1 MKKFPNHV
9 AIIMDGNT
17 RWAENNNLDKN
28 DGHKEGVKKA
38 RLAVEF
44 FLENKIKNLTLFAFS
59 TENWGR
65 QRKEVKAL
73 LKLFLEAINEQTPDL
88 IKNKVKLN
96 FIGDIS
102 RFDKVLINKMK
113 SSQIKTSKY
122 DSKMSLN
129 IAISY
134 GGRWD
139 IEQALK
145 SIVKDTLKRK
155 IKIKNIDESLITDYL
170 STSLIPDPDLII
182 RSAGEQR
189 ISNFFLWQAAY
200 SEIYFLKKLWPDFNE
215 GDFEKALDEY
225 ARRKRKFGVKTGN

>member
-1 MKKFPNHV
+1 MKNLPSHV

-17 RWAENNNLDKN
+17 RWAENQDLDKSK
-28 DGHKEGVKKA
+28 GHKEGVKKA

-44 FLENKIKNLTLFAFS
+44 FLEKKIDNLTLFAFS

-65 QRKEVKAL
+65 EEREVKAL

-88 IKNKVKLN
+88 VKNKVKLN
-96 FIGDIS
+96 FIGEIS
-102 RFDKVLINKMK
+102 RFDKVLMNKIK
-113 SSQIKTSKY
+113 NSQIKTSQY
-122 DSKMSLN
+122 DPKMNLN

-145 SIVKDTLKRK
+145 KIIKDLLKNK
-155 IKIKNIDESLITDYL
+155 IKIKNLSEDLISNYL
-170 STSLIPDPDLII
+170 STSSIPDPDLII

-200 SEIYFLKKLWPDFNE
+200 SEMYFIKKLWPDFIE
-215 GDFEKALDEY
+215 KDFQDSLDEFSL
-225 ARRKRKFGVKTGN
+225 RKRKFGVETGA

>member
-1 MKKFPNHV
+1 MKKLPNHV

-17 RWAENNNLDKN
+17 RWAENKNLDKN

-65 QRKEVKAL
+65 QKKEVRAL

-102 RFDKVLINKMK
+102 RFDKVLINKIK

-145 SIVKDTLKRK
+145 SIVKDISKRK

-225 ARRKRKFGVKTGN
+225 ALRKRKFGIKTGN

>member
-1 MKKFPNHV
+1 MKKLPNHV

-17 RWAENNNLDKN
+17 RWAENKNLDKN

-65 QRKEVKAL
+65 QKKEVKAL

-102 RFDKVLINKMK
+102 RFDKVLINNIK

-139 IEQALK
+139 IAQAIK
-145 SIVKDTLKRK
+145 SIVKDISKRK

>member
-1 MKKFPNHV
+1 MRKLPNHV

-17 RWAENNNLDKN
+17 RWAENNNLDNN

-44 FLENKIKNLTLFAFS
+44 FLKNKIKNLTLFAFS

-65 QRKEVKAL
+65 EKKEVKAL

-96 FIGDIS
+96 FIGEIS
-102 RFDKVLINKMK
+102 RFDKVLINKIK
-113 SSQIKTSKY
+113 SSQTKTSKY
-122 DSKMSLN
+122 VSKMSLN

-145 SIVKDTLKRK
+145 SIVKDILKRK
-155 IKIKNIDESLITDYL
+155 IKVKNIDESLIDNYL

-200 SEIYFLKKLWPDFNE
+200 SEIYFSKKLWPDFNE
-215 GDFEKALDEY
+215 KDFKKALDEY
-225 ARRKRKFGVKTGN
+225 ALRKRKFGIKTGN

>member
-1 MKKFPNHV
+1 MKKLPNHV

-17 RWAENNNLDKN
+17 RWAENKNLDKN

-65 QRKEVKAL
+65 LKKEVKAL

-102 RFDKVLINKMK
+102 RFDKVLINKIK

-145 SIVKDTLKRK
+145 SIVKDISKRK

-225 ARRKRKFGVKTGN
+225 ALRKRKFGVKTGN

>member
-1 MKKFPNHV
+1 MRKLPNHV

-65 QRKEVKAL
+65 EKKEVKAL

-96 FIGDIS
+96 FIGEIS
-102 RFDKVLINKMK
+102 RFDKVLINKIK
-113 SSQIKTSKY
+113 SSQTKTSKY
-122 DSKMSLN
+122 ASKMSLN

-145 SIVKDTLKRK
+145 TIVKDILKRK
-155 IKIKNIDESLITDYL
+155 IKVKNINESLIANYL

-200 SEIYFLKKLWPDFNE
+200 SEIYFSKKLWPDFNE
-215 GDFEKALDEY
+215 KDFKKALDEY
-225 ARRKRKFGVKTGN
+225 ALRKRKFGVKTGN

>member
-1 MKKFPNHV
+1 MKNLPNHV

-17 RWAENNNLDKN
+17 RWAENQNLDKSK
-28 DGHKEGVKKA
+28 GHKEGVKKA

-44 FLENKIKNLTLFAFS
+44 FLEKEIDNLTLFAFS

-65 QRKEVKAL
+65 EEREVKAL

-88 IKNKVKLN
+88 VKNKVKLN
-96 FIGDIS
+96 FIGEIS
-102 RFDKVLINKMK
+102 RFDKVLMNKIK
-113 SSQIKTSKY
+113 NSQIKTSQY
-122 DSKMSLN
+122 DPKMNLN

-145 SIVKDTLKRK
+145 KIIKDLLKNK
-155 IKIKNIDESLITDYL
+155 IKIKNLSEDLISNYL
-170 STSLIPDPDLII
+170 STSSIPDPDLII

-200 SEIYFLKKLWPDFNE
+200 SEMYFIKKLWPDFIE
-215 GDFEKALDEY
+215 KDFQDSLDEFSL
-225 ARRKRKFGVKTGN
+225 RKRKFGVETGG

>member
-1 MKKFPNHV
+1 MRKLPNHV

-65 QRKEVKAL
+65 EKKEVKAL

-96 FIGDIS
+96 FIGEIS
-102 RFDKVLINKMK
+102 RFDKALINKIK
-113 SSQIKTSKY
+113 SSQTKTSKY
-122 DSKMSLN
+122 VSKMSLN

-145 SIVKDTLKRK
+145 TIVKDILKRK
-155 IKIKNIDESLITDYL
+155 IKVKNIDESLIDNYL

-200 SEIYFLKKLWPDFNE
+200 SEIYFSKKLWPDFNE
-215 GDFEKALDEY
+215 KDFKKALDEY
-225 ARRKRKFGVKTGN
+225 ALRKRKFGVKTGN

>member
-1 MKKFPNHV
+1 MKKLPNHV

-17 RWAENNNLDKN
+17 RWAENKNLDKN

-102 RFDKVLINKMK
+102 RFDKVLINKIK

-145 SIVKDTLKRK
+145 SIVKDISKRK

-215 GDFEKALDEY
+215 GDFEKALDEF
-225 ARRKRKFGVKTGN
+225 ALRKRKFGVKTGN

>member
-1 MKKFPNHV
+1 MRKLPNHV

-65 QRKEVKAL
+65 EKKEVKAL

-96 FIGDIS
+96 FIGEIS
-102 RFDKVLINKMK
+102 RFDKTLINKIK
-113 SSQIKTSKY
+113 SSQTKTSKY
-122 DSKMSLN
+122 VSKMSLN

-145 SIVKDTLKRK
+145 SIVKDILKRK
-155 IKIKNIDESLITDYL
+155 IKVKNIDESLIANYL

-189 ISNFFLWQAAY
+189 ISNFYLWQAAY
-200 SEIYFLKKLWPDFNE
+200 SEIYFSKKLWPDFNE
-215 GDFEKALDEY
+215 RDFKKALDEY
-225 ARRKRKFGVKTGN
+225 AQRKRKFGVKTGN

>member
-1 MKKFPNHV
+1 MRKLPNHV

-28 DGHKEGVKKA
+28 DGHKEGVNKA

-65 QRKEVKAL
+65 EKKEVKAL

-96 FIGDIS
+96 FIGEIS
-102 RFDKVLINKMK
+102 RFDKILINKIK

-122 DSKMSLN
+122 VSKMSLN

-145 SIVKDTLKRK
+145 TIVKDILKRK
-155 IKIKNIDESLITDYL
+155 IKVKNIDESLIDNYL

-200 SEIYFLKKLWPDFNE
+200 SEIYFSKKLWPDFNE
-215 GDFEKALDEY
+215 KDFKKALDEY
-225 ARRKRKFGVKTGN
+225 AQRKRKFGVKTGN

>member
-1 MKKFPNHV
+1 MKKLPNHV

-17 RWAENNNLDKN
+17 RWAENKNLDKN

-102 RFDKVLINKMK
+102 RFDKVLINKIK

-145 SIVKDTLKRK
+145 SIAKDISKKK

>member
-1 MKKFPNHV
+1 MRKLPNHV

-17 RWAENNNLDKN
+17 RWAENNNLNKN

-65 QRKEVKAL
+65 EKKEVKAL

-96 FIGDIS
+96 FIGEIS
-102 RFDKVLINKMK
+102 RFDKALINKIK
-113 SSQIKTSKY
+113 SSQTKTSKY
-122 DSKMSLN
+122 VSKMSLN

-145 SIVKDTLKRK
+145 SIVKDILKRK
-155 IKIKNIDESLITDYL
+155 IKVKNIDESLIANYL
-170 STSLIPDPDLII
+170 STSLIPDPDLILGLPESKELVTFI
-182 RSAGEQR
+182 FGRPRTLKFIFQK
-189 ISNFFLWQAAY
+189 NFGLILTR
-200 SEIYFLKKLWPDFNE
+200 ETLKRL
-215 GDFEKALDEY
+215 
-225 ARRKRKFGVKTGN
+225 

>member
-1 MKKFPNHV
+1 MRKLPNHV

-28 DGHKEGVKKA
+28 NGHREGVNKA

-65 QRKEVKAL
+65 EKKEVKAL

-96 FIGDIS
+96 FIGEIS
-102 RFDKVLINKMK
+102 RFDKALINKIK
-113 SSQIKTSKY
+113 SSQTKTSKY
-122 DSKMSLN
+122 VSKMSLN

-145 SIVKDTLKRK
+145 TIVKDILKRK
-155 IKIKNIDESLITDYL
+155 IKVKNIDQSLIANYL

-200 SEIYFLKKLWPDFNE
+200 SEIYFSEKLWPDFNE
-215 GDFEKALDEY
+215 KDFKKALDEY
-225 ARRKRKFGVKTGN
+225 ALRKRKFGVKTGN

>member
-1 MKKFPNHV
+1 MRKLPNHV

-65 QRKEVKAL
+65 EKKEVKAL
-73 LKLFLEAINEQTPDL
+73 LKLFLEAINEQTHDL

-96 FIGDIS
+96 FIGEIS
-102 RFDKVLINKMK
+102 RFDKVLINKIK
-113 SSQIKTSKY
+113 SSQTKTSKY
-122 DSKMSLN
+122 VSKMSLN

-145 SIVKDTLKRK
+145 SIVKDILKRK
-155 IKIKNIDESLITDYL
+155 IKVKNIDESLIDNYL

-200 SEIYFLKKLWPDFNE
+200 SEIYFSKKLWPDFNE
-215 GDFEKALDEY
+215 KDFKKALDEY
-225 ARRKRKFGVKTGN
+225 ALRKRKFGVKTGN

>member
-1 MKKFPNHV
+1 MKKLPNHV

-17 RWAENNNLDKN
+17 RWAENKNLDKN

-65 QRKEVKAL
+65 QKKEVRAL

-88 IKNKVKLN
+88 IKNKVKLS

-102 RFDKVLINKMK
+102 RFDKVLINKIK

-145 SIVKDTLKRK
+145 SIVKDISKRK

-225 ARRKRKFGVKTGN
+225 ALRKRKFGVKTGN

>member
-1 MKKFPNHV
+1 MKNLPNHV

-17 RWAENNNLDKN
+17 RWAENQNLDKSK
-28 DGHKEGVKKA
+28 GHKEGVKKA

-44 FLENKIKNLTLFAFS
+44 FLEKEIDNLTLFAFS

-65 QRKEVKAL
+65 EEREVKAL

-88 IKNKVKLN
+88 VKNKVKLN
-96 FIGDIS
+96 FIGEIS
-102 RFDKVLINKMK
+102 RFDKVLMNKIK
-113 SSQIKTSKY
+113 NSQIKTSQY
-122 DSKMSLN
+122 DPKMNLN

-139 IEQALK
+139 IEQAIKKIIKDLLK
-145 SIVKDTLKRK
+145 NK
-155 IKIKNIDESLITDYL
+155 IKIRNLSEDLISNYL
-170 STSLIPDPDLII
+170 STSSIPDPDLII

-200 SEIYFLKKLWPDFNE
+200 SEMYFIKKLWPDFIE
-215 GDFEKALDEY
+215 KDFQDSLDEFSL
-225 ARRKRKFGVKTGN
+225 RKRKFGVETGA

>member
-1 MKKFPNHV
+1 MRKLPNHV

-65 QRKEVKAL
+65 EKKEVKAL

-96 FIGDIS
+96 FIGEIS
-102 RFDKVLINKMK
+102 RFDKALINKIK
-113 SSQIKTSKY
+113 SSQTKTSKY
-122 DSKMSLN
+122 VSKMSLN

-145 SIVKDTLKRK
+145 TIVKDILKRK
-155 IKIKNIDESLITDYL
+155 IKVKNINESLIANYL

-200 SEIYFLKKLWPDFNE
+200 SEIYFSKKLWPDFNE
-215 GDFEKALDEY
+215 KDFKKALDEY
-225 ARRKRKFGVKTGN
+225 ALRKRKFGIKTGN

>member
-1 MKKFPNHV
+1 MKKLPNHV

-17 RWAENNNLDKN
+17 RWAESKNLDKN

-65 QRKEVKAL
+65 QKKEVKAL

-102 RFDKVLINKMK
+102 RFDKVLINKIK

-145 SIVKDTLKRK
+145 SIVKDISKRK

-225 ARRKRKFGVKTGN
+225 ALRKRKFGVKTGN

>member
-1 MKKFPNHV
+1 MRKLPNHV

-65 QRKEVKAL
+65 EKKEVKAL

-96 FIGDIS
+96 FIGEIS
-102 RFDKVLINKMK
+102 RFDKALINKIK
-113 SSQIKTSKY
+113 SSQTKTSKY
-122 DSKMSLN
+122 VSKMSLN

-145 SIVKDTLKRK
+145 SIVKDILKRK
-155 IKIKNIDESLITDYL
+155 IKVKNIDQSLIANYL

-189 ISNFFLWQAAY
+189 ISNFYLWQAAY
-200 SEIYFLKKLWPDFNE
+200 SEIYFSKKLWPDFNE
-215 GDFEKALDEY
+215 RDFKKALDEY
-225 ARRKRKFGVKTGN
+225 AQRKRKFGVKTGN

>member
-1 MKKFPNHV
+1 MRKLPNHV

-65 QRKEVKAL
+65 EKKEVKAL

-96 FIGDIS
+96 FIGEIS
-102 RFDKVLINKMK
+102 RFDKALINKIK
-113 SSQIKTSKY
+113 SSQTKTSKY
-122 DSKMSLN
+122 VSKMSLN

-145 SIVKDTLKRK
+145 TIVKDILKRK
-155 IKIKNIDESLITDYL
+155 IKVKNINESLIANYL

-200 SEIYFLKKLWPDFNE
+200 SEIYFSKKLWPDFNE
-215 GDFEKALDEY
+215 KDFKKALDEY
-225 ARRKRKFGVKTGN
+225 ALRKRKFGVKTGN

>member
-1 MKKFPNHV
+1 MRKLPNHV

-28 DGHKEGVKKA
+28 DGHKEGVNKA

-65 QRKEVKAL
+65 EKKEVKAL

-96 FIGDIS
+96 FIGEIS
-102 RFDKVLINKMK
+102 RFDKTLINKIK
-113 SSQIKTSKY
+113 SSQTKTSKY
-122 DSKMSLN
+122 VSKMSLN

-145 SIVKDTLKRK
+145 SIVKDILKRK
-155 IKIKNIDESLITDYL
+155 IKVKNIDESLIANYL

-189 ISNFFLWQAAY
+189 ISNFYLWQAAY
-200 SEIYFLKKLWPDFNE
+200 SEIYFSKKLWPDFNE
-215 GDFEKALDEY
+215 RDFKKALDEY
-225 ARRKRKFGVKTGN
+225 AQRKRKFGVKTGN

>member
-1 MKKFPNHV
+1 MIKLPNHV

-65 QRKEVKAL
+65 EKKEVKAL

-96 FIGDIS
+96 FIGEIS
-102 RFDKVLINKMK
+102 RFDKALINKIK
-113 SSQIKTSKY
+113 SSQTKTSKY
-122 DSKMSLN
+122 VSKMSLN

-145 SIVKDTLKRK
+145 SIVKDILKRK
-155 IKIKNIDESLITDYL
+155 IKVKNIDETLIANYL

-189 ISNFFLWQAAY
+189 ISNFYLWQAAY
-200 SEIYFLKKLWPDFNE
+200 SEIYFSKKLWPDFNE
-215 GDFEKALDEY
+215 RDFKKALDEY
-225 ARRKRKFGVKTGN
+225 AQRKRKFGVKTGN

>member
-1 MKKFPNHV
+1 MRKLPNHV

-65 QRKEVKAL
+65 EKKEVKAL

-96 FIGDIS
+96 FIGEIS
-102 RFDKVLINKMK
+102 RFDKILINKIK

-122 DSKMSLN
+122 VSKMSLN

-145 SIVKDTLKRK
+145 TIVKDILKRK
-155 IKIKNIDESLITDYL
+155 IKVKNIDESLIANYL

-200 SEIYFLKKLWPDFNE
+200 SEIYFSKKLWPDFNE
-215 GDFEKALDEY
+215 KDFKKALDEY
-225 ARRKRKFGVKTGN
+225 ALRKRKFGVKTGN

>member
-1 MKKFPNHV
+1 MKNLPNHV

-17 RWAENNNLDKN
+17 RWAENQNLDKN
-28 DGHKEGVKKA
+28 KGHKEGVKKA

-44 FLENKIKNLTLFAFS
+44 FLEKEIDNLTLFAFS

-65 QRKEVKAL
+65 EEREVEAL

-88 IKNKVKLN
+88 VKNKVKLN
-96 FIGDIS
+96 FIGEIS
-102 RFDKVLINKMK
+102 RFDKVLMNKIK
-113 SSQIKTSKY
+113 KSQIKTSQY
-122 DSKMSLN
+122 DPKMNLN

-145 SIVKDTLKRK
+145 KIIKDLLKNK
-155 IKIKNIDESLITDYL
+155 IKIKNLSEDLISNYL
-170 STSLIPDPDLII
+170 STSSIPDPDLII

-200 SEIYFLKKLWPDFNE
+200 SEMYFIKKLWPDFIDK
-215 GDFEKALDEY
+215 DFQDSLDEFSI
-225 ARRKRKFGVKTGN
+225 RKRKFGVETGG

>member
-1 MKKFPNHV
+1 MKNLPNHV

-17 RWAENNNLDKN
+17 RWAENQDLDKSK
-28 DGHKEGVKKA
+28 GHKEGVKKA

-44 FLENKIKNLTLFAFS
+44 FLEKEIDNLTLFAFS

-65 QRKEVKAL
+65 EEREVKAL

-88 IKNKVKLN
+88 VKNKVKLN
-96 FIGDIS
+96 FIGEIS
-102 RFDKVLINKMK
+102 RFDKVLMNKIK
-113 SSQIKTSKY
+113 NSQIKTSQY
-122 DSKMSLN
+122 DPKMNLN

-145 SIVKDTLKRK
+145 KIIKDLLKNK
-155 IKIKNIDESLITDYL
+155 IKIKNLSEDLISNYL
-170 STSLIPDPDLII
+170 STSSIPDPDLII
-182 RSAGEQR
+182 RSAGEKR

-200 SEIYFLKKLWPDFNE
+200 SEMYFIKKLWPDFIE
-215 GDFEKALDEY
+215 KDFQDSLDEFSL
-225 ARRKRKFGVKTGN
+225 RKRKFGVETGA

>member
-1 MKKFPNHV
+1 MRKLPNHV

-28 DGHKEGVKKA
+28 DGHKEGVNKA

-65 QRKEVKAL
+65 EKKEVKAL

-88 IKNKVKLN
+88 INNKVKLN
-96 FIGDIS
+96 FIGEIS
-102 RFDKVLINKMK
+102 RFDKALINKIK
-113 SSQIKTSKY
+113 SSQTKTSKY
-122 DSKMSLN
+122 VSKMSLN

-145 SIVKDTLKRK
+145 SIVKDILKRK
-155 IKIKNIDESLITDYL
+155 IKVKNIDESLIANYL

-200 SEIYFLKKLWPDFNE
+200 SEIYFSKKLWPDFNE
-215 GDFEKALDEY
+215 KDFKKALDEY
-225 ARRKRKFGVKTGN
+225 ALRKRKFGVKTGN

>member
-1 MKKFPNHV
+1 MKKLPNHV

-65 QRKEVKAL
+65 EKKEVKAL

-96 FIGDIS
+96 FIGEIS
-102 RFDKVLINKMK
+102 RFDKALINKIK
-113 SSQIKTSKY
+113 SSQTKTSKY
-122 DSKMSLN
+122 VSKMSLN

-145 SIVKDTLKRK
+145 SIVKDILKRK
-155 IKIKNIDESLITDYL
+155 IKVKNIDETLIANYL
-170 STSLIPDPDLII
+170 STSSIPDPDLII

-189 ISNFFLWQAAY
+189 ISNFYLWQAAY
-200 SEIYFLKKLWPDFNE
+200 SEIYFSKKLWPDFNE
-215 GDFEKALDEY
+215 RDFKKALDEY
-225 ARRKRKFGVKTGN
+225 AQRKRKFGVKTGN

>member
-1 MKKFPNHV
+1 MRKLPNHV

-65 QRKEVKAL
+65 EKKEVKAL

-96 FIGDIS
+96 FIGEIS
-102 RFDKVLINKMK
+102 RFDKALINKIK
-113 SSQIKTSKY
+113 SSQTKTSKY
-122 DSKMSLN
+122 VSKMSLN

-145 SIVKDTLKRK
+145 SIVKDILKRK
-155 IKIKNIDESLITDYL
+155 IKVKNIDESLIANYL

-189 ISNFFLWQAAY
+189 ISNFYLWQAAY
-200 SEIYFLKKLWPDFNE
+200 SEIYFSKKLWPDFNE
-215 GDFEKALDEY
+215 KEFKKALDEY
-225 ARRKRKFGVKTGN
+225 ALRKRKFGIKTGN

>member
-1 MKKFPNHV
+1 MRKLPNHV

-17 RWAENNNLDKN
+17 RWAENNNLNKN

-65 QRKEVKAL
+65 EKKEVKAL

-96 FIGDIS
+96 FIGEIS
-102 RFDKVLINKMK
+102 RFDKALINKIK
-113 SSQIKTSKY
+113 SSQTKTSKY
-122 DSKMSLN
+122 VSKMSLN

-145 SIVKDTLKRK
+145 SIVKDILKRK
-155 IKIKNIDESLITDYL
+155 IKVKNIDETLIANYL
-170 STSLIPDPDLII
+170 STSSIPDPDLII

-189 ISNFFLWQAAY
+189 ISNFYLWQAAY
-200 SEIYFLKKLWPDFNE
+200 SEIYFSKKLWPDFNE
-215 GDFEKALDEY
+215 RDFKKALDEY
-225 ARRKRKFGVKTGN
+225 AQRKRKFGVKTGN